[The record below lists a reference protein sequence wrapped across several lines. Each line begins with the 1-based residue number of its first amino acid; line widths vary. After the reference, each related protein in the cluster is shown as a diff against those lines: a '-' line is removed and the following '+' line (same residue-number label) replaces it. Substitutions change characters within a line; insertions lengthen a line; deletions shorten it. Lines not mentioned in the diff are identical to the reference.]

1 MNSSRNRG
9 GLLGIG
15 NHHVGKISADEDA
28 LYTLKDDN
36 LNLKKK
42 LNSQDDKTKKLLT
55 KVQRLSEDLRKA
67 QSTSVKDSTKGVS
80 SKKEEIENEYAI
92 TDLKSKM
99 HEISKQNNQLR
110 NKVQYFKSLHEA
122 EVRKRAPYDHIPPR
136 IHTGVQRKIYPG
148 VNLKKKGKVENSYV
162 EVEETDTALNEDI
175 QKLEDLV
182 YVLRGKLIEVEQE
195 LEETKTA
202 LGSVQEENTNVQKRQ
217 DIDRLGLQRDLVE
230 KNKKIQNLTRDN
242 DMLEEKYKAISETHQ
257 DALMTVENLTL
268 ELKEERQRVLDLDSQ
283 LRDFENE
290 REKNFELMEML
301 KDIKAEKDLLENEYN
316 NLLNNQF
323 SKEREKEFRIELEKL
338 KSENISL
345 EREIQQYINEKATML
360 NKLKDMTE
368 NLKQCQNDKEFCEK
382 RMLELQSQLEA
393 LQDKVR
399 HLTLDGEIDLN
410 ELDEALAVVRL
421 RRQKGVPLEFL
432 IQVDELID
440 DKKLLQELR
449 LQHAECIQE
458 LEKTHKLL
466 MLQERI
472 NKDYKGEVEV
482 LNKKLEAMRNE
493 YELKLEENS
502 RLLDL
507 RSNKIAHL
515 EAQLREILYST
526 VKVPSEAVDANKDEE
541 EIELEHGQN
550 LMEIHIEGA
559 LISSEGLSMIKK
571 LGFEVIES
579 GSNSKNFTTFIHFD
593 FFEFETQITPLG
605 IGSKPHFNHTSRYKV
620 FVDDFFLQYLQ
631 SQKMTFEICRSNG
644 LEYYTFGTSNICFKD
659 LVDSDTKTKWLQYY
673 ADIYDINDSKTI
685 IGKVDFSLRMRIPMA
700 QAICAFKERVVALN
714 LLSVGDNNQKTDISK
729 KFGNRAKVNE
739 LIVHVKQCQ
748 GLIPPLSN
756 LPAVYCSYELYQ
768 YENIIS
774 DTVKGTTSPNFNF
787 MKILQVPMTTDLDRY
802 LRTSHVYI
810 LILDDNDVD
819 NKDYMYGVAKVP
831 LVSLVFNQKVDSIFE
846 LQDEYGFKRG
856 SISVSI
862 EWSEPYKLDVNPIT
876 RQIEDIQE
884 KTKDGSTLK
893 KFNTILEKK
902 DANKYSSSEIM
913 RQVVMKHNNGINLRD
928 TEGGHKN
935 NPQELAATLDSKNF
949 HDTLFNKSTAKNR
962 YVVSDKILEDN
973 IAEKSNKRM
982 GSTGEVDNEFEE
994 NLNLKSSNISVDSMN
1009 SHKNSGPGGKYVN
1022 TGSDEKYKQSGSSL
1036 NSSQLSLK
1044 EKKNKSIS
1052 KKLLTSLHNAEN
1064 DYHSRSSSCSSSQ
1077 TPSSQTPS
1085 SRQSKKIYNPQINVK
1100 NLRSF
1105 SNIDMKNSEDG
1116 NISQNDE
1123 SHPSYDVISRS
1134 NSVESSSHSLKYGH
1148 AKSSLSSTTS
1158 EVLQTET
1165 LYAKRKKKNSK
1176 SSTNSE
1182 KSLKQSLSDDSLKN
1196 KHGQYDARNFHDAHE
1211 FLQVKSST
1219 SENDVREPHEHPF
1232 SNSDSAS
1239 HSSFENE
1246 KKSNSDLL
1254 EANDGNS
1261 NFDSYQNLPLETNLQ
1276 SSNFGCDSEQN
1287 ERSDISSQ
1295 EIDRFQYL
1303 KDKTSEYSDDL
1314 NAHNSQWSRSNSN
1327 EKIFLEND
1335 NKSQITNTSEN
1346 SECQSQSKDFLKII
1360 VDNLKF
1366 DVKNLKVRE
1375 ILSSVKQVFVVYDFL
1390 EIPSNELESKSI
1402 ILNNNGI
1409 LNLEFEK
1416 KFLLNA
1422 KKDKFQRNKLR
1433 EMIFS
1438 SDPGDNLIVF
1448 TVVSEPEQIEREE
1461 EVGDCMDI
1469 AVAELHLPDL
1479 LEHVGNEALLNLP
1492 IWNVDGEI
1500 LLGTLEVKIE
1510 GCDVIREIINDF

>member
-136 IHTGVQRKIYPG
+136 IHTVYL
-148 VNLKKKGKVENSYV
+148 NYV

-605 IGSKPHFNHTSRYKV
+605 IGSKPHFNHTSRYK
-620 FVDDFFLQYLQ
+620 
-631 SQKMTFEICRSNG
+631 
-644 LEYYTFGTSNICFKD
+644 
-659 LVDSDTKTKWLQYY
+659 
-673 ADIYDINDSKTI
+673 KTI

-893 KFNTILEKK
+893 KFNTILDKK

-1123 SHPSYDVISRS
+1123 SHPSYDVVSRS

-1148 AKSSLSSTTS
+1148 TKSSLSSTTS

-1219 SENDVREPHEHPF
+1219 SENEVREPHEHPF

-1360 VDNLKF
+1360 VDNLNF
-1366 DVKNLKVRE
+1366 DQILQE
-1375 ILSSVKQVFVVYDFL
+1375 IQNSFGCTESLIHDADPPIQLLVLSTSF
-1390 EIPSNELESKSI
+1390 P
-1402 ILNNNGI
+1402 
-1409 LNLEFEK
+1409 K
-1416 KFLLNA
+1416 K
-1422 KKDKFQRNKLR
+1422 
-1433 EMIFS
+1433 
-1438 SDPGDNLIVF
+1438 
-1448 TVVSEPEQIEREE
+1448 
-1461 EVGDCMDI
+1461 
-1469 AVAELHLPDL
+1469 
-1479 LEHVGNEALLNLP
+1479 EH
-1492 IWNVDGEI
+1492 
-1500 LLGTLEVKIE
+1500 
-1510 GCDVIREIINDF
+1510 F